1 MAAQGQ
7 MTGQT
12 NSPYRYS
19 PMSGIGM
26 MPQYS
31 GGFGGQQEMSIAQQK
46 QPAEAF
52 DEEAFARAFEEAA
65 QAEMAS
71 KDADGRQEAS
81 QQDSSQ
87 AQHENV
93 ELGQDIMINESAERL
108 LATTEEGLLEQK
120 RIGADTIQDP
130 ATQDPKVA
138 QEENSPDA
146 LARTAGEL
154 LETVRHDQSVKFQNS
169 QFFELMRQFRDKEAI
184 VQGDKI
190 VGAGM
195 NTAAGGESGD
205 VSDRMVGGEEAIK
218 VTS

>member
-1 MAAQGQ
+1 
-7 MTGQT
+7 
-12 NSPYRYS
+12 
-19 PMSGIGM
+19 
-26 MPQYS
+26 
-31 GGFGGQQEMSIAQQK
+31 MSIAQQK

-71 KDADGRQEAS
+71 KEAERQEES
-81 QQDSSQ
+81 TQQDSSQ
-87 AQHENV
+87 EQHESV

-108 LATTEEGLLEQK
+108 LASTEEGLLDQE

-154 LETVRHDQSVKFQNS
+154 LDSVRNDRSAKFQNS
-169 QFFELMRQFRDKEAI
+169 QFLELMRQFRDKEAM
-184 VQGDKI
+184 VQGNRI
-190 VGAGM
+190 VGAGT
-195 NTAAGGESGD
+195 NNAAGGERGD
-205 VSDRMVGGEEAIK
+205 ISDGMVGGEEAIK
-218 VTS
+218 VAS

>member
-1 MAAQGQ
+1 MAGQGQ

-19 PMSGIGM
+19 PMSGMGM

-71 KDADGRQEAS
+71 KEAES
-81 QQDSSQ
+81 QQESNQQDFSQ

-108 LATTEEGLLEQK
+108 LANEEGLLDQE

-130 ATQDPKVA
+130 KTQDPKIA

-154 LETVRHDQSVKFQNS
+154 LNTVRNDQSIKFQNS
-169 QFFELMRQFRDKEAI
+169 QFLELMRQFRDREAT
-184 VQGDKI
+184 VQGNTI
-190 VGAGM
+190 VGPAL
-195 NTAAGGESGD
+195 NNDARGGSGD
-205 VSDRMVGGEEAIK
+205 ISDGMVGGEEAIK
-218 VTS
+218 VAS